1 MILLALFA
9 AVALVLSSV
18 GIYGVISYL
27 VEQRTHEIG
36 VRLTLGALRKD
47 VLWLI
52 LGHGTKMAMIGIA
65 IGLGAS
71 FGLTRLMTK
80 LLFGVTPTDPVT
92 FGGVTILLLLVALL
106 ACFVPARRAM
116 QVDPMVALRHE

>member
-1 MILLALFA
+1 
-9 AVALVLSSV
+9 
-18 GIYGVISYL
+18 
-27 VEQRTHEIG
+27 
-36 VRLTLGALRKD
+36 
-47 VLWLI
+47 
-52 LGHGTKMAMIGIA
+52 MAMIGIA

>member
-1 MILLALFA
+1 
-9 AVALVLSSV
+9 
-18 GIYGVISYL
+18 VISYL

-65 IGLGAS
+65 IGLGAA

-80 LLFGVTPTDPVT
+80 LLFGVTPTDPLT